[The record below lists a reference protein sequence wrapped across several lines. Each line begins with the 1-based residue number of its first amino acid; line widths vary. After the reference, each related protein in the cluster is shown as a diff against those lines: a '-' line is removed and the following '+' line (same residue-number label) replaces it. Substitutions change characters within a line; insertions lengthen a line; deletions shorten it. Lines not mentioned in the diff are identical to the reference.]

1 MTDSIIL
8 NLKKVIKGILPIII
22 FVLILS
28 IMLKIDINTIM
39 RFLSSSLLAIMGLT
53 LFTTGTDISLNEMG
67 KNISNLLIKKKNISL
82 ILIISLFLGT
92 FITLLEPEF
101 LTIGYEAGN
110 IPTSI
115 LLISVSISIRI
126 FLMLAMYRILKR
138 INLRYYIIISYLL
151 IFFVLTISNFQVVPF
166 AFDMG
171 SVVLGAISAPFILA
185 FGGNLASKMK
195 RKDSSEFGIL
205 SFCAIGP
212 ILMIL
217 ILSLIYKPNIMY
229 DSDPILK
236 KLDFLETLWT
246 NFYQVFMSLS
256 LLVIFYLVLTRK
268 TKKKK
273 IEQRKIM
280 IGLIMVLVGITLFL
294 TGGDVGFFKL
304 AYLLGSKLGNIN
316 KIIII
321 LIGGIFGFL
330 IAKIEPNVKVLVSY
344 VDQVTNG
351 GIKDKFLETC
361 LCIGVSI
368 SFMLSLF
375 RVLNGYSVM
384 IFLIPTYFLAI
395 FFAFFTPT
403 NFLGLSFDAGGVVTG
418 SMSSSFLLPLLIGVA
433 SIITNNYL
441 NEAFGVMALISIIPI
456 IILEIVG
463 MIYNIEVKNDNT
475 KYLDDKIIDYG
486 EV

>member
-1 MTDSIIL
+1 MSESIIL

-39 RFLSSSLLAIMGLT
+39 RFLSSSLLVIMGLT

-82 ILIISLFLGT
+82 ILIVSLLLGT

-115 LLISVSISIRI
+115 LLISVSISIGI

-138 INLRYYIIISYLL
+138 INLRYYLIISYLL
-151 IFFVLTISNFQVVPF
+151 IFFLLIISNFQVVPF

-171 SVVLGAISAPFILA
+171 SVVVGAISAPFILA

-195 RKDSSEFGIL
+195 RKNSSEFGIL

-256 LLVIFYLVLTRK
+256 LLVICYLVLTRK
-268 TKKKK
+268 TKKNKK
-273 IEQRKIM
+273 EQRKIM
-280 IGLIMVLVGITLFL
+280 IGLIMVLIGITLFL